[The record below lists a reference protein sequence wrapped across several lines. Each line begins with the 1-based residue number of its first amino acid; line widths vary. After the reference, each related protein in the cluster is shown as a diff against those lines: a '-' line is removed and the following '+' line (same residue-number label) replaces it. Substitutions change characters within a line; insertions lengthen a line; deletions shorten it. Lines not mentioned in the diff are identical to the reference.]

1 MFYFRLQVDSRGGH
15 PIIITSKDK
24 QNVKIVVEFWARFCH
39 GITLKDLIIKNPN
52 APILIHFKN
61 ILNLAGEIDQHPKRV
76 ARGSSAQSL
85 AAAKMSAQSLANQF
99 AEMMRP
105 GGKNGTNVDPVPS
118 SFNEQGESRYIY
130 ICIIMPTKSRHC
142 IVQNVFLTSISIHAF
157 KIVASWT
164 LGSDYLRHA
173 EKFGYYRKAEIRK
186 K

>member
-1 MFYFRLQVDSRGGH
+1 M
-15 PIIITSKDK
+15 
-24 QNVKIVVEFWARFCH
+24 EFWARFCH
-39 GITLKDLIIKNPN
+39 GISLKDLIIKNPN

-130 ICIIMPTKSRHC
+130 IY
-142 IVQNVFLTSISIHAF
+142 V
-157 KIVASWT
+157 
-164 LGSDYLRHA
+164 
-173 EKFGYYRKAEIRK
+173 
-186 K
+186 